1 MLVIIPHK
9 DTLFALSKIQKEI
22 ILSFN
27 KKYSQNKSD
36 VPAIFP
42 SYPLWCFLD
51 ESFTLE
57 NFQNLYSCKIEE
69 PVLNKSEFYFPIVF
83 SFDDDSKIIGQ
94 KIIFATFN
102 KKICAKKNLVGN
114 VEINS
119 TSEITSESEIT
130 SASEVTSANEV
141 TSCKQDIQLN
151 TKDFPFNA
159 RIFRL
164 AEVELKN
171 NGWQTFNEH
180 WIKL

>member
-27 KKYSQNKSD
+27 KKYSQNKSN
-36 VPAIFP
+36 VPAVFP

-51 ESFTLE
+51 ESFTSE
-57 NFQNLYSCKIEE
+57 KFQKLSSCKIEE
-69 PVLNKSEFYFPIVF
+69 PVFNKSEFYFPIVF
-83 SFDDDSKIIGQ
+83 SFDDDSKSIEQ

-102 KKICAKKNLVGN
+102 KNICAKKNSECN

-119 TSEITSESEIT
+119 TVEVNSTVEINSTIKVIT
-130 SASEVTSANEV
+130 P
-141 TSCKQDIQLN
+141 CKQDIQLN

-171 NGWQTFNEH
+171 NGWQAFNER